1 MKDRIVKN
9 IKNHNIFQP
18 QKFFADFSSELY
30 LKTMKYIIG
39 TGEELPRWLSGKQ
52 SVQMQ
57 EIWDQLLGQ
66 EDPLRKTWQPS
77 LDFLPENP
85 HGQRSLAGDSP
96 CSGKESD
103 TTKHTAH
110 NNQTMQFLKRSYS
123 FIIFR
128 LANSKR

>member
-66 EDPLRKTWQPS
+66 EDP
-77 LDFLPENP
+77 
-85 HGQRSLAGDSP
+85 
-96 CSGKESD
+96 
-103 TTKHTAH
+103 
-110 NNQTMQFLKRSYS
+110 
-123 FIIFR
+123 
-128 LANSKR
+128 

>member
-66 EDPLRKTWQPS
+66 EDPLRKTWQPTPVS
-77 LDFLPENP
+77 LRGKF
-85 HGQRSLAGDSP
+85 HGQRTWPAIVHRVAKS
-96 CSGKESD
+96 
-103 TTKHTAH
+103 
-110 NNQTMQFLKRSYS
+110 LKRLTMHA
-123 FIIFR
+123 R
-128 LANSKR
+128 